1 MRNSKGFSL
10 LELLIVIAIIMIVAA
25 IGLPNYNNFVRKN
38 RIHNQTKRI
47 YSDLAS
53 MRTMAMNSNR
63 THFMQFGLPNN
74 QYQVVED
81 TNGNNLLDP
90 PPADTVRLVRTAVT
104 PFTYANVA
112 VANEAMTIQAGT
124 FTNNLIRFDSR
135 GVATEVQGSGAVC
148 LPSGNLATQTNC
160 VAVEL
165 TRQRIGHYDHINEAC
180 NAANCR

>member
-1 MRNSKGFSL
+1 MKNSKGFSL
-10 LELLIVIAIIMIVAA
+10 LELLVVLAIIMIVAA

-63 THFMQFGLPNN
+63 MHFMQFGLPNN

-90 PPADTVRLVRTAVT
+90 PPLDTVRLVRTAVT

-112 VANEAMTIQAGT
+112 VSNEAMTLQAGA
-124 FTNNLIRFDSR
+124 FLNDIIRFDSR
-135 GVATEVQGSGAVC
+135 GVATGVMGSGAVC
-148 LPSGNLATQTNC
+148 LPSGTLVTQTNC

-165 TRQRIGHYDHINEAC
+165 TRQRIGHYDQTSEAC